1 MSRSYIITVE
11 YSRFMTVIDRVPL
24 LRDERG
30 VSVVFGTLLL
40 ILITI
45 IAASGVAVMV
55 STTQKDIME
64 RQAQLEAVQNEN
76 LKVISIHPM
85 GNSTHWDSVNITV
98 LNLNTDDAYITG
110 IKLNDIYALNY
121 MAGDDRGNLD
131 YYKDYP
137 MIYNFN
143 RRILVPATKS
153 KEISLNFTNIT
164 VTETRS
170 FDVSGWPDENE
181 DYVYSLSSH
190 PGQAYSEVT
199 YSEVVTN
206 SSDTFTSGMDY
217 TMDYESGKITLYKSG
232 DMNPH
237 LTKVINV
244 SSWTDNTANYNLS
257 LTDLPIMAGSE
268 TVWNATIADFNPTN
282 NYSIDYT
289 TGNITLIGSSNGGK
303 MLNTNNYNITFKTN
317 DNVYNI
323 TYKIDAESFTKPIS
337 IEKGETIVVELMTS
351 HINIF
356 KETFIPPVPLAEI
369 QFETERLVDGNG
381 SVDYQDYLLLD
392 ASGSFDQDGFVT
404 SYRWA
409 IWDNSTVIYDY
420 NLTGMKA
427 RPTKLD
433 LGTASNV
440 EIDLEVVDD
449 NGMVSRLSKRSGN
462 ITLM

>member
-1 MSRSYIITVE
+1 MA
-11 YSRFMTVIDRVPL
+11 VIDRVPL

-64 RQAQLEAVQNEN
+64 RQAQIEAVENEN
-76 LKVISIHPM
+76 LKVISIHPI
-85 GNSTHWDSVNITV
+85 GNSTHWNSVNITA

-110 IKLNDIYALNY
+110 IKMNDIFALNY
-121 MAGDDRGNLD
+121 MAGDERGNID

-164 VTETRS
+164 VTETRN
-170 FDVSGWPDENE
+170 FDVSGWPDEDE
-181 DYVYSLSSH
+181 DYVYSMPSH

-199 YSEVVTN
+199 FSEEVSN
-206 SSDTFTSGMDY
+206 SSQTFTIGVDY
-217 TMDYESGKITLYKSG
+217 TMDYDSGKITLYKSG

-237 LTKVINV
+237 LTKEIDVSGWGDSSSDYNV
-244 SSWTDNTANYNLS
+244 S
-257 LTDLPIMAGSE
+257 LTDLPIMTGSE
-268 TVWNATIADFNPTN
+268 TVWNTSTDFISTN
-282 NYSIDYT
+282 NYTMDYT
-289 TGNITLIGSSNGGK
+289 AGNITLLGSGN
-303 MLNTNNYNITFKTN
+303 MDNTSNYNISFKTN

-323 TYKIDAESFTKPIS
+323 TYTIDAESFTKPIS
-337 IEKGETIVVELMTS
+337 IEKGDTIVLELMTS

-356 KETFIPPVPLAEI
+356 KETFIPPIPLAEV
-369 QFETERLVDGNG
+369 QFENEQLKGANGTE
-381 SVDYQDYLLLD
+381 YQDYLILD
-392 ASGSFDQDGFVT
+392 ASGSFDQDGFIT
-404 SYRWA
+404 AYRWA
-409 IWDNSTVIYDY
+409 IWDNSTMVYDY
-420 NLTGMKA
+420 NLTGMKV
-427 RPTKLD
+427 RPTQLD
-433 LGTASNV
+433 LGTASNI

-449 NGMVSRLSKRSGN
+449 NGMISRLSQRSGN
-462 ITLM
+462 ITIL